1 MVAEIDRFID
11 GGHVDGVA
19 TGSGEY
25 PLRITVALP
34 FLDVFAVQEIV
45 TEFLLCDE
53 IGGFVIVL

>member
-1 MVAEIDRFID
+1 
-11 GGHVDGVA
+11 VDAAA

-45 TEFLLCDE
+45 TEFLLCDK